1 MNFKS
6 QYSFID
12 TTYNVAS
19 GGPIKM
25 RSNCTSNF
33 IYIPCRG
40 AISYSAP
47 RISFAPSA
55 RKHILHVNEA
65 YANQTEF
72 GLVGAFVKYT
82 T

>member
-1 MNFKS
+1 MLHPVAQS
-6 QYSFID
+6 TCAVIALQILFICL
-12 TTYNVAS
+12 VEALF
-19 GGPIKM
+19 PI
-25 RSNCTSNF
+25 
-33 IYIPCRG
+33 
-40 AISYSAP
+40 YSAP